1 MYPARVLD
9 FKGDKSFSIRDSSTA
24 QRSRGG
30 ESLAIYRD
38 LALADVSGEYEQAM
52 LIGSYRSF
60 PCVAPIGCPGNGRQ
74 RLSEP

>member
-1 MYPARVLD
+1 VRRIVRGQPRL
-9 FKGDKSFSIRDSSTA
+9 FEPSFEHVRGEPKTATA

-52 LIGSYRSF
+52 RSF
-60 PCVAPIGCPGNGRQ
+60 PVR
-74 RLSEP
+74 